1 MRGCYIDGWTLMS
14 AEKARVMCHDK
25 SEKAFI
31 LIFFYVKSSCYLSAW
46 PQAEAIGQS
55 EVVFWL

>member
-1 MRGCYIDGWTLMS
+1 
-14 AEKARVMCHDK
+14 MCHDK

-46 PQAEAIGQS
+46 PQAEAISQYAKLIDS
-55 EVVFWL
+55 CLEIIW